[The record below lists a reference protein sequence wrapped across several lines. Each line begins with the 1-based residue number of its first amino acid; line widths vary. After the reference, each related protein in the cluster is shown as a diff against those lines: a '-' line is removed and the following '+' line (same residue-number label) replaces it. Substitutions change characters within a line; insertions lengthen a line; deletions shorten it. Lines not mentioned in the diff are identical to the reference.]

1 MKENNQFTA
10 IGENIHCTR
19 VYKVNGRHVRPQ
31 ADGSYAV
38 EYSDDE
44 GEQRLPI
51 PRTFTAAGDWKA
63 GKVKHVAVALN
74 QALHGDSRT
83 RGQGRRY
90 LTYLARR
97 QENCGAAYLDLNV
110 DEFSNDPEARR
121 EAMSYAAEVLQE
133 ASSLPLS
140 IDSSTVDLLKQ
151 GLAACDPGRGRPL
164 LNSVSLE
171 REEAIGL
178 AAEAGAA
185 VIAGA
190 GGRER
195 MPADSEE
202 RVANTAALMEKLLA
216 VGLSADRIYIDPLV
230 MPVSVNPDHGKIV
243 LAALAELRRRYGP
256 ETRFAPGLSNIS
268 FGMPRRGLLNLV
280 FADLCCIEGAA
291 GGIVDPLQINTHTLA
306 ALDRNAESY
315 RLARAFLTGEDSF
328 GMSFIAAVREKRI

>member
-1 MKENNQFTA
+1 MKERIDFTA

-31 ADGSYAV
+31 ADGSYAIG
-38 EYSDDE
+38 YRDDG
-44 GEQRLPI
+44 GEQHLPI
-51 PRTFTAAGDWKA
+51 PQVFTDAGDWKA
-63 GKVKHVAVALN
+63 GKVKHVAVAIH
-74 QALHGDSRT
+74 QALNGNSQA

-90 LTYLARR
+90 LTYMARR
-97 QENCGAAYLDLNV
+97 QENCGAAFLDLNV

-121 EAMSYAAEVLQE
+121 EAMTYAAEVLQE

-140 IDSSTVDLLKQ
+140 IDSAGVELLAC

-171 REEAIGL
+171 REEAIAL

-195 MPADSEE
+195 MPVDSEE
-202 RVANTAALMEKLLA
+202 RVANTTALMEKLQS
-216 VGLSADRIYIDPLV
+216 VGLTAEQIYIDPLV
-230 MPVSVNPDHGKIV
+230 MPVSVNPDHGRIV
-243 LAALAELRRRYGP
+243 LETLIELRRRYGSA
-256 ETRFAPGLSNIS
+256 TRFAPGLSNIS

-280 FADLCCIEGAA
+280 FTDLCLNEGAA
-291 GGIVDPLQINTHTLA
+291 GGIVDPLQINAETLA
-306 ALDRNAESY
+306 ALDSGSESY
-315 RLARAFLTGEDSF
+315 RLAAAFLTGEDSF
-328 GMSFIAAVREKRI
+328 GMSFIAAVREGRI